1 MASYKYIL
9 YEKKRRG
16 LLITLNR
23 PEKLNALNPELC
35 DELNHALREAET
47 DPEVRALVLTGA
59 GGAFSAG
66 EDLAEADGRETAW
79 PYGIPASSSLVYEY
93 DERRDKERTRFLGRQ
108 LYWWRYP
115 KPLIGAV
122 SGWCLGAAS
131 SLALT
136 CHVTIAADDAV
147 FGQPQVRHG
156 AGTDFL
162 WVALA
167 GFKNALRYSLTGDH
181 LDAEEALRIGL
192 VNQVVPRERLLDEC
206 FALVERI
213 ALVPPETVKINLHIS
228 RLGLEAMGLLKAW
241 TLNAELSAMAHFTK
255 REEFNRRLEEAR
267 KKGGLSAF
275 LEARD
280 GPFRPEPFGPRAR
293 HGRKDEGLRMK
304 SAEIDDH
311 PAADLSRQDQIDLSA
326 QLLQRAFGNDPGK
339 IGLPFPGEPAP

>member
-1 MASYKYIL
+1 MASYNFIL

-16 LLITLNR
+16 LLLTLNR
-23 PEKLNALNPELC
+23 PEKLNALSRELC
-35 DELNHALREAET
+35 EELDHALKEAEE
-47 DPEVRALVLTGA
+47 DPEIRAVVLTGA

-66 EDLAEADGRETAW
+66 EELAEGDGRETAW
-79 PYGIPASSSLVYEY
+79 PYGIPSGSSLAHEY
-93 DERRDKERTRFLGRQ
+93 DERRDKERTRVLGSQ

-115 KPLIGAV
+115 KPLIAAV

-162 WVALA
+162 WVVLA

-181 LDAEEALRIGL
+181 VDAGEALRIGL
-192 VNQVVPRERLLDEC
+192 VNRVVPRERLLDEC

-228 RLGLEAMGLLKAW
+228 RLGLEMMGLLKAW

-267 KKGGLSAF
+267 KKGGLGAF

-280 GPFRPEPFGPRAR
+280 APFQPEPFGPRSR
-293 HGRKDEGLRMK
+293 RKDKDEG
-304 SAEIDDH
+304 
-311 PAADLSRQDQIDLSA
+311 
-326 QLLQRAFGNDPGK
+326 
-339 IGLPFPGEPAP
+339 